1 MKFNYYSLQENLLG
15 KIVLNNET
23 IYILDSFSDKNILEK
38 QYEKEIFSKNPLFLT
53 WSEFKEKL
61 FLTDRFM
68 LKGEKRTLLL
78 YKAIP
83 QELKEKLN
91 MKTYYDFIDYGE
103 NLLKFLKE
111 LNAYKINDLG
121 KLEVWQQKSFDI
133 IKIIYENF
141 YKLLKEY
148 NYIVPELL
156 ENMEYF
162 NTHFFVGY
170 KNIEF
175 INIFSFTEIEKDML
189 KELNKS
195 FNLSVNLKMNKASFD
210 ESNLEFLGLSLDKN
224 IEFPVEIFEVKDKF
238 ETMINLVENISK
250 DSEYKIYSCDFDNN
264 KINEFISENFIKKT
278 ENPKFEESKLYKFLE
293 LIGKL
298 LEAKEIINGK
308 KVYKIQEF
316 FLVLENKEFC
326 RYFKISNFLV
336 KKLEELFLKDEYK
349 YVSLEIIESH
359 YKKPENT
366 SGILVLFDF
375 LESIYLLKSLKEFTS
390 FLSNSFDYKA
400 FQEEKYSNLF
410 DKYFEALT
418 EIESNEM
425 LEINFDFKEIFDKNS
440 LTESLF
446 KLILKYLKA
455 KPIDYLPLKSST
467 SSIENFAEKIYLESN
482 KAIIIDIS
490 NETYPQKPKAQFLL
504 NNKQKKNLGL
514 PNVEK
519 DKELMRYNFF
529 CRLSTFETTK
539 IYSIKNSEQN
549 IDSSSF
555 VDELILNYRIEKTEV
570 KYNSKDLSPLVKKL
584 FNSELYIKSEYIEK
598 DYLPK
603 NNIELGEAYKF
614 GAYAYNDSQ
623 KCLYQFFLGSINKL
637 DFINRDIDYD
647 FENRTMGIIIHSLYE
662 KVFSEYQE
670 NIKNGNFIISKS
682 KVHEIFERIYKD
694 NLYKIPKE
702 LTQYFLEILMPHY
715 EESVISFFYEL
726 SKELYGS
733 KIESFIEEK
742 NKEEILIND
751 EIDLGIRGRAD
762 LVIESDR
769 NKYIID
775 IKTGGS
781 ISSQLNFYELLYF
794 GEGDTAK
801 KYIYNAWN
809 KKLEEKKESLSM
821 DEFKVALR
829 EFLDKD
835 KYYRAEKKGACR
847 NCKYQNICRMR
858 WDNE

>member
-68 LKGEKRTLLL
+68 LKEEKRTLLL

-162 NTHFFVGY
+162 NTHFFIGY

-195 FNLSVNLKMNKASFD
+195 FDLSFNLKMDKASFD

-308 KVYKIQEF
+308 KVTFQPPSPATWF
-316 FLVLENKEFC
+316 
-326 RYFKISNFLV
+326 RSFKTLSFGVAYHFNFL
-336 KKLEELFLKDEYK
+336 KK
-349 YVSLEIIESH
+349 
-359 YKKPENT
+359 
-366 SGILVLFDF
+366 
-375 LESIYLLKSLKEFTS
+375 
-390 FLSNSFDYKA
+390 
-400 FQEEKYSNLF
+400 QE
-410 DKYFEALT
+410 
-418 EIESNEM
+418 
-425 LEINFDFKEIFDKNS
+425 
-440 LTESLF
+440 
-446 KLILKYLKA
+446 
-455 KPIDYLPLKSST
+455 
-467 SSIENFAEKIYLESN
+467 
-482 KAIIIDIS
+482 
-490 NETYPQKPKAQFLL
+490 
-504 NNKQKKNLGL
+504 
-514 PNVEK
+514 
-519 DKELMRYNFF
+519 
-529 CRLSTFETTK
+529 
-539 IYSIKNSEQN
+539 
-549 IDSSSF
+549 
-555 VDELILNYRIEKTEV
+555 
-570 KYNSKDLSPLVKKL
+570 
-584 FNSELYIKSEYIEK
+584 
-598 DYLPK
+598 
-603 NNIELGEAYKF
+603 
-614 GAYAYNDSQ
+614 
-623 KCLYQFFLGSINKL
+623 
-637 DFINRDIDYD
+637 
-647 FENRTMGIIIHSLYE
+647 
-662 KVFSEYQE
+662 
-670 NIKNGNFIISKS
+670 
-682 KVHEIFERIYKD
+682 
-694 NLYKIPKE
+694 
-702 LTQYFLEILMPHY
+702 
-715 EESVISFFYEL
+715 
-726 SKELYGS
+726 
-733 KIESFIEEK
+733 
-742 NKEEILIND
+742 
-751 EIDLGIRGRAD
+751 
-762 LVIESDR
+762 
-769 NKYIID
+769 
-775 IKTGGS
+775 
-781 ISSQLNFYELLYF
+781 
-794 GEGDTAK
+794 
-801 KYIYNAWN
+801 
-809 KKLEEKKESLSM
+809 
-821 DEFKVALR
+821 
-829 EFLDKD
+829 
-835 KYYRAEKKGACR
+835 
-847 NCKYQNICRMR
+847 
-858 WDNE
+858 

>member
-68 LKGEKRTLLL
+68 LKEEKRTLLL

-195 FNLSVNLKMNKASFD
+195 FDLSVNLKMNKASFD

-390 FLSNSFDYKA
+390 FLSNSFDYNA
-400 FQEEKYSNLF
+400 FQ
-410 DKYFEALT
+410 
-418 EIESNEM
+418 
-425 LEINFDFKEIFDKNS
+425 
-440 LTESLF
+440 
-446 KLILKYLKA
+446 
-455 KPIDYLPLKSST
+455 
-467 SSIENFAEKIYLESN
+467 
-482 KAIIIDIS
+482 
-490 NETYPQKPKAQFLL
+490 
-504 NNKQKKNLGL
+504 
-514 PNVEK
+514 VE
-519 DKELMRYNFF
+519 
-529 CRLSTFETTK
+529 
-539 IYSIKNSEQN
+539 
-549 IDSSSF
+549 
-555 VDELILNYRIEKTEV
+555 
-570 KYNSKDLSPLVKKL
+570 
-584 FNSELYIKSEYIEK
+584 
-598 DYLPK
+598 
-603 NNIELGEAYKF
+603 
-614 GAYAYNDSQ
+614 
-623 KCLYQFFLGSINKL
+623 
-637 DFINRDIDYD
+637 
-647 FENRTMGIIIHSLYE
+647 
-662 KVFSEYQE
+662 
-670 NIKNGNFIISKS
+670 
-682 KVHEIFERIYKD
+682 
-694 NLYKIPKE
+694 
-702 LTQYFLEILMPHY
+702 
-715 EESVISFFYEL
+715 
-726 SKELYGS
+726 
-733 KIESFIEEK
+733 
-742 NKEEILIND
+742 
-751 EIDLGIRGRAD
+751 
-762 LVIESDR
+762 
-769 NKYIID
+769 
-775 IKTGGS
+775 
-781 ISSQLNFYELLYF
+781 
-794 GEGDTAK
+794 
-801 KYIYNAWN
+801 
-809 KKLEEKKESLSM
+809 
-821 DEFKVALR
+821 
-829 EFLDKD
+829 
-835 KYYRAEKKGACR
+835 
-847 NCKYQNICRMR
+847 
-858 WDNE
+858 

>member
-68 LKGEKRTLLL
+68 LKEEKRTLLL

-455 KPIDYLPLKSST
+455 KPIDYLPLTTST
-467 SSIENFAEKIYLESN
+467 SSLENFAEKIYLESN

-529 CRLSTFETTK
+529 CRLSTFENTQ

-555 VDELILNYRIEKTEV
+555 VDELILNYRIEKKEA

-715 EESVISFFYEL
+715 EESVLSFFYEL